1 MSLTLES
8 VKEHLR
14 VTHTAEDSVIQSYW
28 DAAEGHV
35 AEYLGDD
42 LPDPMPQPIQAA
54 VLLLVGDLYVNR
66 TRQADRVLHE
76 NSAYALL
83 LNPYRTTEVL

>member
-1 MSLTLES
+1 MMNLLDI
-8 VKEHLR
+8 KAHLR
-14 VTHTAEDSVIQSYW
+14 VTNTAEDGVIQSYW

-42 LPDPMPQPIQAA
+42 LPDPMPEPIQAA
-54 VLLLVGDLYVNR
+54 VLLLVGDLYLNR